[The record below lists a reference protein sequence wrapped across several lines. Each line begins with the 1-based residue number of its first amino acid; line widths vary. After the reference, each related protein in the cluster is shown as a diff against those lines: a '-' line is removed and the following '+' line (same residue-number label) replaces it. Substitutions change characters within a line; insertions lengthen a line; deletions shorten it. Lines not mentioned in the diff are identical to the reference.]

1 MKNLQ
6 FLFIFSLSILSAC
19 GGNEFDNYYRN
30 LPFEMARVER
40 PSIPSRRVS
49 LTDFGA
55 VGDGMYLNTEAFAA
69 AFAELEKLGGGHLDV
84 PAGIWLTGPIE
95 LKSRTDLHLAF
106 GAVVRF
112 SSDPEL
118 YPIIKTSFEGLDT
131 RRCTSPLSANDAH
144 DISITGEGV
153 FDGSGD
159 AWRPLKKGK
168 VTGSVWK
175 KKIASGGVLNE
186 KGDIWYPD
194 EDYLVAE
201 RTANMNVPD
210 PSLPDA
216 AVKRFLR
223 PVMVSLRGCT
233 NVLMEGCTYQNS
245 PAWNL
250 HPMLCTNLIIKGVT
264 VRNPAWSQNGDG
276 IDIESCTNTLLLD
289 SSFDCGDDGICIK
302 SGKDEDGRRR
312 GVPCKNL
319 IIDGCTVY
327 HGHGGFVVGSEMS
340 GGVQNVKI
348 ANCRFLGTDVG
359 LRFKSCRGRGGVVEG
374 IWISDISMTDI
385 VAEGLLFD
393 LHYGG
398 KSAVE
403 ALEDGDQ
410 PDMKEYLADETTP
423 AFRDIHIRDVRCD
436 GAGRA
441 IYVNGLPEMPVR
453 NIELQHCLFRSTKG
467 AEINIAEGVALR
479 DVTIIPAEGPAL
491 RHQAVKAL
499 TVEESPGLSASYQQ

>member
-1 MKNLQ
+1 MKKIYLLTTC
-6 FLFIFSLSILSAC
+6 FMLISTAC
-19 GGNEFDNYYRN
+19 SSYEFESYYRDI
-30 LPFEMARVER
+30 PFSMEKVQR
-40 PSIPSRRVS
+40 PSIPERRVC
-49 LTDFGA
+49 LTDFGG
-55 VGDGMYLNTEAFAA
+55 VGDGMTLNTEAFAA
-69 AFAELEKLGGGHLDV
+69 AFAELERLGGGHLDI
-84 PAGIWLTGPIE
+84 PEGIWLTGPVE
-95 LKSRTDLHLAF
+95 LKSNSDLHLAF

-112 SSDPEL
+112 SSDPAL
-118 YPIIKTSFEGLDT
+118 YPVIRTSFEGLDT

-159 AWRPLKKGK
+159 AWRPLKKSK

-175 KKIASGGVLNE
+175 KKLASGGVLNE
-186 KGDIWYPD
+186 KGDVWYPD
-194 EDYLVAE
+194 EDYIVAE

-210 PSLPDA
+210 PSLPDE

-233 NVLMEGCTYQNS
+233 NVLLEGCTYQNS
-245 PAWNL
+245 PAWNI
-250 HPMLCTNLIIKGVT
+250 HPLLCRNLIIKGVT

-302 SGKDEDGRRR
+302 SGKDADGRRR
-312 GVPCKNL
+312 GVPCKGL
-319 IIDGCTVY
+319 IISNCTVY

-340 GGVQNVKI
+340 GGVQDIKI
-348 ANCRFLGTDVG
+348 SDCRFLGTDVG
-359 LRFKSCRGRGGVVEG
+359 LRFKSCRGRGGVVEN
-374 IWISDISMTDI
+374 IWISDIMMTDI

-410 PDMKEYLADETTP
+410 PDLHQYVADETTP
-423 AFRDIHIRDVRCD
+423 AFRDIHIRDVKCD

-453 NIELQHCLFRSTKG
+453 NISLENCLFRSNKG
-467 AEINIAEGVALR
+467 AEINLAEGVSLR
-479 DVTIIPAEGPAL
+479 SVAVIPSQGPAL
-491 RHQAVKAL
+491 QHRAVKDL
-499 TVEESPGLSASYQQ
+499 KIENSEL

>member
-1 MKNLQ
+1 MKN
-6 FLFIFSLSILSAC
+6 IYSLIPCVLLAASAC
-19 GGNEFDNYYRN
+19 SSYEFEAYYQD

-40 PSIPSRRVS
+40 PSIPSRRVC
-49 LTDFGA
+49 LTDFGG
-55 VGDGMYLNTEAFAA
+55 VGDGMTLNTEAFAS
-69 AFAELEKLGGGHLDV
+69 AFAELERLGDGHLDV
-84 PAGIWLTGPIE
+84 PAGIWLTGPVE
-95 LKSRTDLHLAF
+95 LKSRTDLHLDF

-112 SSDPEL
+112 SSDPER

-131 RRCTSPLSANDAH
+131 RRCTSPLSAIDAH
-144 DISITGEGV
+144 DVSITGNGV

-159 AWRPLKKGK
+159 AWRPLKKSK
-168 VTGSVWK
+168 VTASVWK
-175 KKIASGGVLNE
+175 KKLASGGILNE

-210 PSLPDA
+210 PSLSDE

-233 NVLMEGCTYQNS
+233 NVLLEGCTYQNS

-250 HPMLCTNLIIKGVT
+250 HPLLCTNLIIKEVT
-264 VRNPAWSQNGDG
+264 VRNPDWSQNGDG

-302 SGKDEDGRRR
+302 SGKDADGRRR
-312 GVPCKNL
+312 GVPCKGL
-319 IIDGCTVY
+319 IISGCTVY

-340 GGVQNVKI
+340 GGVQDVKI
-348 ANCRFLGTDVG
+348 SHCRFLGTDVG
-359 LRFKSCRGRGGVVEG
+359 LRFKSCRGRGGVVEN
-374 IWISDISMTDI
+374 IWISDIEMTDI

-403 ALEDGDQ
+403 AAEDGDR
-410 PDMKEYLADETTP
+410 PDLNEYVADETTP
-423 AFRDIHIRDVRCD
+423 AFRDIHIRDVKCD

-453 NIELQHCLFRSTKG
+453 NISLENCRFRSTRG
-467 AEINIAEGVALR
+467 AEINLAEGVSLQS
-479 DVTIIPAEGPAL
+479 VTVIPAQGPAL
-491 RHQAVKAL
+491 QHKAVKDLTIENSAL
-499 TVEESPGLSASYQQ
+499 

>member
-1 MKNLQ
+1 MK
-6 FLFIFSLSILSAC
+6 IFPIFALLSLAALTAC
-19 GGNEFDNYYRN
+19 NDYEFEAYYRD
-30 LPFEMARVER
+30 LPFSMERVSR
-40 PSIPSRRVS
+40 PSIPAQRVC

-55 VGDGMYLNTEAFAA
+55 VGDGITLNTDAFAA
-69 AFAELEKLGGGHLDV
+69 AFAKLEEMGGGHLDV
-84 PAGIWLTGPIE
+84 PEGVWLTGPVE
-95 LKSRTDLHLAF
+95 LKSNTDLHLAF

-112 SSDPEL
+112 ATDPSL

-131 RRCTSPLSANDAH
+131 RRCTSPLSALDAH
-144 DISITGEGV
+144 DISITGNGV
-153 FDGSGD
+153 FDGGGD
-159 AWRPLKKGK
+159 AWRPLKKSK
-168 VTGSVWK
+168 VTASVWK
-175 KKIASGGVLNE
+175 QKVASGGVLNE

-210 PSLPDA
+210 PSLPDE

-223 PVMVSLRGCT
+223 PVLVSLRGCT
-233 NVLMEGCTYQNS
+233 NVLLEGCTYQNS

-276 IDIESCTNTLLLD
+276 IDIESCTNTLLID

-312 GVPCKNL
+312 GVPCKGL
-319 IIDGCTVY
+319 LVDGCTVY

-340 GGVQNVKI
+340 GGVCDVKI
-348 ANCRFLGTDVG
+348 AGCRFLGTDVG
-359 LRFKSCRGRGGVVEG
+359 LRFKSCRGRGGVVEN
-374 IWISDISMTDI
+374 IWISDIVMTDI

-398 KSAVE
+398 KSALE
-403 ALEDGDQ
+403 AAEDGDQ
-410 PDMKEYLADETTP
+410 PDLGQYTVDETTP
-423 AFRDIHIRDVRCD
+423 SFRDIHIRNVRCD

-441 IYVNGLPEMPVR
+441 IYINGLPEMPVK
-453 NIELQHCLFRSTKG
+453 NISLEDCFFRAKKG
-467 AEINIAEGVALR
+467 AEIHRAEGITQERVE
-479 DVTIIPAEGPAL
+479 IIA
-491 RHQAVKAL
+491 Q
-499 TVEESPGLSASYQQ
+499 

>member
-1 MKNLQ
+1 M
-6 FLFIFSLSILSAC
+6 
-19 GGNEFDNYYRN
+19 
-30 LPFEMARVER
+30 
-40 PSIPSRRVS
+40 
-49 LTDFGA
+49 
-55 VGDGMYLNTEAFAA
+55 
-69 AFAELEKLGGGHLDV
+69 
-84 PAGIWLTGPIE
+84 
-95 LKSRTDLHLAF
+95 
-106 GAVVRF
+106 VRF

-175 KKIASGGVLNE
+175 KKIASGGILNE

-194 EDYLVAE
+194 EDYLLAE

-423 AFRDIHIRDVRCD
+423 AFRDIHIQDVRCD

-491 RHQAVKAL
+491 KHQAVKGL